1 MASLRKRRGNWY
13 GRIRWSSNGKRYEK
27 NIPFHTQSKS
37 TAVERLMEIRKV
49 ESYIREGMEFSFPW
63 KREFHPFPNVA
74 FYFTNLH

>member
-49 ESYIREGMEFSFPW
+49 ES
-63 KREFHPFPNVA
+63 
-74 FYFTNLH
+74 